1 MTPTQK
7 AQTAIF
13 VLLMAEFIGF
23 SCGWLEV
30 PIDTEDAKFF
40 YMLFGVFNSILSVKA
55 FDSKGEQP

>member
-13 VLLMAEFIGF
+13 VLLMLEFVGF
-23 SCGWLEV
+23 SCGWIEV
-30 PIDTEDAKFF
+30 PKDPEDAKFF

-55 FDSKGEQP
+55 FESKGEQS